1 MLRFDGCKICISFQ
15 TDFLMNFLARPAGC
29 WQTGL
34 LWAEIAGKSARTFF
48 AFRGEPAY
56 RHLCIS
62 ADTRREAC
70 NLATVCRHFRV
81 SAAPYNSQSRE
92 ACFESCC
99 TFCDFLIG
107 DWLPEHSREKVLF
120 FTLGL
125 WDAIWDGVMVVCIK
139 TYCRGAIH
147 RLDGVS
153 EPVGAIR
160 DEGSTLIG
168 RQRGGICP
176 ELSWQPGSFPSWKWK
191 ENIHSTVWLEWELST
206 GCRKKVFRLCYVF
219 ITLYKSLYVFTLLGS
234 LAAQGLRALR
244 VEFL

>member
-1 MLRFDGCKICISFQ
+1 MQLHAACRDMMRRTAQIQRIETFQPCSVMRSARQPVEKAEGCSIVVSCDVTSRTRQQSFKAPVQ
-15 TDFLMNFLARPAGC
+15 AFCRGMSLIG
-29 WQTGL
+29 GL
-34 LWAEIAGKSARTFF
+34 YMWVEYASPGVERYSRIGLTWSWKSALR
-48 AFRGEPAY
+48 
-56 RHLCIS
+56 
-62 ADTRREAC
+62 
-70 NLATVCRHFRV
+70 
-81 SAAPYNSQSRE
+81 
-92 ACFESCC
+92 
-99 TFCDFLIG
+99 
-107 DWLPEHSREKVLF
+107 
-120 FTLGL
+120 L